1 MTTSAFLNGMS
12 FKYVDTSNS
21 PNARAI
27 PEVISCSGLG
37 QVNPLVDAT
46 SFDSSAR
53 EYIAGLADGQ
63 EITMECVYLPDNT
76 VQAAMRTAITNKLTK
91 ALRVIATDSTHS
103 PTRVETFD
111 FSVVMLGWVINPSY
125 EDKNTVTFTFK
136 ISGAITIT

>member
-1 MTTSAFLNGMS
+1 MTSAFINGMS
-12 FKYVDTSNS
+12 FKYVDTANS

-27 PEVISCSGLG
+27 PEVLSCSGLG
-37 QVNPLVDAT
+37 QTNPLVDAT

-63 EITMECVYLPDNT
+63 EITMECIYLPDNA
-76 VQAAMRTAITNKLTK
+76 VQAAMRTAIAARQTK
-91 ALRVIATDSTHS
+91 ALRVVATYTESS
-103 PTRVETFD
+103 PNAIETFN
-111 FSVVMLGWVINPSY
+111 FSVVMLGWVMGPSF

>member
-1 MTTSAFLNGMS
+1 MTTSAFLNGFS
-12 FKYVDTSNS
+12 FKYVDTASS

-27 PEVISCSGLG
+27 PEVVSCSGLG
-37 QVNPLVDAT
+37 QVNPLIDVS

-63 EITMECVYLPDNT
+63 EITMECIYLPDNA
-76 VQAAMRTAITNKLTK
+76 VQAAMRTAVASKLTK
-91 ALRVIATDSTHS
+91 ALRVICNDTTHS
-103 PTRVETFD
+103 PQRVETFD

-136 ISGAITIT
+136 ITGAIAIT